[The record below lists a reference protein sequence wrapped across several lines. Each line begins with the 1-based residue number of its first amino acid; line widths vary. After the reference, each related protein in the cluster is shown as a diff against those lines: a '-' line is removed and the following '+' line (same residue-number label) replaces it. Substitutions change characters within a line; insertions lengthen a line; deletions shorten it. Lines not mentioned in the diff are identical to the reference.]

1 MDTRTARATLQGW
14 IDEAD
19 DAFILSLIELFRTA
33 IEQQVKPQTVSQA
46 GRKAIT
52 FTMKIDDMPVPPSTI
67 TMMVGDPPQ
76 TTEEHRQNADRLARA
91 GGLERFSKVRYVN
104 GEGQET
110 DRYGNIVPSEEA

>member
-1 MDTRTARATLQGW
+1 MDVRTARQTLHGW

-19 DAFILSLIELFRTA
+19 DAFILSLVELFRTA
-33 IEQQVKPQTVSQA
+33 IEQHVRPQTDSQP

-52 FTMKIDDMPVPPSTI
+52 FIVKIDDMHLPPSTI

-76 TTEEHRQNADRLARA
+76 TAEEHRKDADRLARA
-91 GGLERFSKVRYVN
+91 GSLERFIKVRYVN

-110 DRYGNIVPSEEA
+110 DRYGNIIPPEEA